1 MAELSQNLQLRQQQ
15 RLVMTPQLKQALKIL
30 QLNTMELSQ
39 LVEQEIEQNPML
51 EELGVESDVEAPE
64 AGGVDDV
71 VMADVDAPNDGGVE
85 AAAEAADAPRTAD
98 GEAPFEPGEA
108 AFEAPMGDAPMGEAP
123 TGEAPLP
130 ESTPEVSLDG
140 IEGHELDDWAQYF
153 DDDGTDYSLSGAGKE
168 QGEEKEGFEA
178 FLSRPETLQEHLL
191 GQLDAEDLEG
201 EELRLCEEVIGRVD
215 ERGYLEGT
223 LEALAAD
230 CAAPMPAVFLAL
242 RRVQKLDPAGV
253 AARDLREC
261 LLLQLEARR
270 LKDGVAW
277 RAVEGHFDMVTH
289 KRWDRLASVLKVAKA
304 EAEAAEALI
313 ASLEP
318 LPGRPFGG
326 QPNAGVPVDA
336 WVEKDPNSGQWKV
349 LINDGGLPRL
359 GFNGYYRRLMRQGGE
374 GLADPETKAWLKDK
388 QQSAVWLMRGIEQRH
403 RTLRRVLEEI
413 VAVQEGFLEQ
423 GPALF
428 VPLILKDIASRTGLH
443 ESTISRVTTG
453 KYVQTPRGVYELK
466 YFFTSSLRTDQGGET
481 SSRAVKD
488 RLRELI
494 GEEAPTHPLSD
505 QDLAERLTRD
515 GIQIARRTVA
525 KYREEL
531 RIPPAHL
538 RRRA

>member
-1 MAELSQNLQLRQQQ
+1 
-15 RLVMTPQLKQALKIL
+15 MTPQLKQALKIL
-30 QLNTMELSQ
+30 QLNTMELSA

-64 AGGVDDV
+64 PGGVDDV
-71 VMADVDAPNDGGVE
+71 VAADLEAPNDGGVE
-85 AAAEAADAPRTAD
+85 AAAEAADAQR
-98 GEAPFEPGEA
+98 EVRE
-108 AFEAPMGDAPMGEAP
+108 GDAPPADAREGESGAEA
-123 TGEAPLP
+123 TGEAPLQAP
-130 ESTPEVSLDG
+130 SSENTPELSLDSTTS
-140 IEGHELDDWAQYF
+140 HELDDWAQYF
-153 DDDGTDYSLSGAGKE
+153 DDDGTDYSLSGAGRE

-178 FLSRPETLQEHLL
+178 FLSRPRTLQEHLL
-191 GQLDAEDLEG
+191 AQLEAEDLEG

-215 ERGYLEGT
+215 ERGYLEGG

-230 CAAPMPAVFLAL
+230 CGAAPQAVFLAL

-261 LLLQLEARR
+261 LLLQLEARGI
-270 LKDGVAW
+270 KDGVAW
-277 RAVEGHFDMVTH
+277 RAVEGHFDEVTR
-289 KRWDRLASVLKVAKA
+289 KRWERLATLLKVDKA
-304 EAEAAEALI
+304 EALEAAALV

-336 WVEKDPNSGQWKV
+336 WVEKDPNSGQWRV

-413 VAVQEGFLEQ
+413 VTVQEGFLEHGQ
-423 GPALF
+423 AAF
-428 VPLILKDIASRTGLH
+428 VPLILKDIAARTGLH

-494 GEEAPTHPLSD
+494 GEEAPAAPLSD
-505 QDLAERLTRD
+505 QDLAERLTAD
-515 GIQIARRTVA
+515 GVHIARRTVA

-531 RIPPAHL
+531 RLPPAHL
-538 RRRA
+538 RRRT

>member
-1 MAELSQNLQLRQQQ
+1 MAELSHNLQLRQQQ

-30 QLNTMELSQ
+30 QLNTMELTT
-39 LVEQEIEQNPML
+39 LVEQELEQNPML

-71 VMADVDAPNDGGVE
+71 TLADVDAPNDGGVE
-85 AAAEAADAPRTAD
+85 AAAEAADAPGA
-98 GEAPFEPGEA
+98 GPVEA
-108 AFEAPMGDAPMGEAP
+108 AFEGVEPGLGEAPPADAPLGDAP
-123 TGEAPLP
+123 APLP

-140 IEGHELDDWAQYF
+140 DTSHELDDWAQYF

-201 EELRLCEEVIGRVD
+201 EGLRLCEEVIGRVD

-223 LEALAAD
+223 LDELAAD
-230 CAAPMPAVFLAL
+230 CGAPLAAVFLAL

-261 LLLQLEARR
+261 LLLQLEARG
-270 LKDGVAW
+270 LKESVAW
-277 RAVEGHFDMVTH
+277 RAVEGHFDLVTH
-289 KRWDRLASVLKVAKA
+289 KRWDRLASLLKVDKA
-304 EAEAAEALI
+304 EASAAESLI

-336 WVEKDPNSGQWKV
+336 WVEKDPNSGLWRV
-349 LINDGGLPRL
+349 IINDGGLPRL

-413 VAVQEGFLEQ
+413 VQVQEGFLEH
-423 GPALF
+423 GPAAF

-494 GEEAPTHPLSD
+494 GEEAATHPLSD
-505 QDLAERLTRD
+505 QDLAERLTKD
-515 GIQIARRTVA
+515 GVHIARRTVA

-538 RRRA
+538 RRRT